1 MNDTE
6 KDPRR
11 CRELRQIELTIENSR
26 VRAKNNWDRARGY
39 IASQRAQRSALV
51 AKLSELRNQ
60 LTTKLALSALKG
72 PAGLAASIEVGRFEI
87 KIAKVKA
94 DIEAI
99 NQNIRTKELELQR
112 FLNEIQHWNRS
123 LDQNAGRMSTL
134 NCVLP

>member
-11 CRELRQIELTIENSR
+11 CRELRQIERDIEISIG
-26 VRAKNNWDRARGY
+26 RAKADRDRARGY
-39 IASQRAQRSALV
+39 ITSQRAQRSALV

-72 PAGLAASIEVGRFEI
+72 PAGLAASIEVGRIEI